1 MNLTEE
7 PEIVQWPVSH
17 HVFLERVGPFMK
29 TARQAWQDLH
39 QLEFLIS
46 ERNEIVGAMALY
58 KMPNIYRAGYGLAN
72 APEVLPKGLQYEELP
87 GGKYSR
93 FELTG
98 SYSNLPQASGRVWE
112 IVWRKNMFVR
122 SDFTIEN
129 YANDP
134 RATPEEKLIT
144 EILIPTA

>member
-1 MNLTEE
+1 MNLSEE
-7 PEIVQWPVSH
+7 PEIVEWPVSH
-17 HVFLERVGPFMK
+17 YVFLERIGPFMK
-29 TARQAWQDLH
+29 TALQAWQDLH

-46 ERNEIVGAMALY
+46 ERNKIVGAMALY
-58 KMPNIYRAGYGLAN
+58 KMPNVYRAGYVLA
-72 APEVLPKGLQYEELP
+72 AVPGGLPKEVQYEEFQ

-93 FELTG
+93 FVLTG

-112 IVWRKNMFVR
+112 IVSRKNMFVR
-122 SDFTIEN
+122 DDFAIEN

-134 RATPEEKLIT
+134 KTTPEEKLIT